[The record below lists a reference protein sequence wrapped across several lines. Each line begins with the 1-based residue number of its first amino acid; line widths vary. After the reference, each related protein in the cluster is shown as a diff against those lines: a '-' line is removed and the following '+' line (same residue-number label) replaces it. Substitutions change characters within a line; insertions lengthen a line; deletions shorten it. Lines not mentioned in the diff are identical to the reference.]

1 MHAYD
6 SGSTS
11 GRGSL
16 VRKPSFL
23 MFRVQSKKND
33 QIRMNSHGNN
43 EPIAFVPHPSLL
55 GQVLGEVH
63 FTFPQLTRDSKSS
76 GTYTLVNGKK
86 EVAKIF
92 LKMGIYD
99 DVQIIQSD
107 VEKEIAKIPEMP
119 EFSDFLNVLNESNMV
134 DLQTNFNSYGKNI
147 GWFIVIMP
155 CISLILSTKRYFTV
169 ADHL

>member
-6 SGSTS
+6 SGSTA
-11 GRGSL
+11 GRGNL

-23 MFRVQSKKND
+23 MFRTQSKKND
-33 QIRMNSHGNN
+33 QMRMNSQGNT

-55 GQVLGEVH
+55 GQNLGEVH
-63 FTFPQLTRDSKSS
+63 FTLPPTTKNSKSS

-86 EVAKIF
+86 EVAKVL

-99 DVQIIQSD
+99 DIQIIQSD
-107 VEKEIAKIPEMP
+107 IEKEIAKIPEMA

-134 DLQTNFNSYGKNI
+134 KYFTETDVNSCGRNI
-147 GWFIVIMP
+147 GSFIVSTLF
-155 CISLILSTKRYFTV
+155 ISLILNTRR
-169 ADHL
+169 